1 VQPHAL
7 LAWTRGEWGGEV
19 KDAIA
24 SVVSTALVLLAIV
37 GALLLSGLI
46 GCHRVVEYPRAAACP
61 VLATLPT
68 GEVVDVPR
76 EPSCPLPG
84 PRPTVLTAKTLEL
97 GDVLQADALNLAA
110 SWIWM
115 EEADLYI
122 GCVNA
127 LPGEP

>member
-1 VQPHAL
+1 
-7 LAWTRGEWGGEV
+7 V

-84 PRPTVLTAKTLEL
+84 PRPAPTLAKSVETA
-97 GDVLQADALNLAA
+97 DVIYASTMTAIDMTRFADE
-110 SWIWM
+110 W
-115 EEADLYI
+115 DLYI

-127 LPGEP
+127 LPAGEP